1 VIGAVRDEQFS
12 WKEVTVM
19 AAKKKMGVVPQAKD
33 SARNV
38 WLAGVGA
45 LAMAED
51 EGGKLFGQL
60 VKMGSAYEAKNW
72 KRLETMLA
80 NVKDLR
86 GDVSAVF
93 GKVVSPVNTAV
104 EKAMHRLGVPTRKEI
119 ATLAK
124 RVEEL
129 TRAVE
134 KSRPRRAAARRVT
147 ARAHQSVA

>member
-1 VIGAVRDEQFS
+1 
-12 WKEVTVM
+12 M
-19 AAKKKMGVVPQAKD
+19 ATKKQTGLVPQAKQ

-51 EGGKLFGQL
+51 EGSKFFDDL
-60 VKMGSAYEAKNW
+60 VKKGATYETRNR
-72 KRLETMLA
+72 KRLSAMLDQ
-80 NVKDLR
+80 VKDWR

-93 GKVVSPVNTAV
+93 GKLTAPVNAAM

-119 ATLAK
+119 ATLTK

-129 TRAVE
+129 TKAVE
-134 KSRPRRAAARRVT
+134 KSQKPTPRKAPAARSE
-147 ARAHQSVA
+147 APVA

>member
-1 VIGAVRDEQFS
+1 
-12 WKEVTVM
+12 M
-19 AAKKKMGVVPQAKD
+19 ATKKKAGLVPQAKD

-51 EGGKLFGQL
+51 EGGKFFDDL
-60 VKMGSAYEAKNW
+60 VKKGATYETKNR
-72 KRLETMLA
+72 KRLSAMID
-80 NVKDLR
+80 NIRDLR

-93 GKVVSPVNTAV
+93 GKLTSPVNAAM

-119 ATLAK
+119 ATLTK

-129 TRAVE
+129 TKAVE
-134 KSRPRRAAARRVT
+134 KSTPRSRKAATQHEGAP
-147 ARAHQSVA
+147 VA

>member
-1 VIGAVRDEQFS
+1 
-12 WKEVTVM
+12 M
-19 AAKKKMGVVPQAKD
+19 AKKSVGMVPQAKE

-51 EGGKLFGQL
+51 EGGKLFEQL
-60 VKMGSAYEAKNW
+60 VKRGSTYETRNR
-72 KRLETMLA
+72 KRLEAMLG

-86 GDVSAVF
+86 SDVSDVF
-93 GKVVSPVNTAV
+93 GKIVSPVNTAM
-104 EKAMHRLGVPTRKEI
+104 ESAMHRLGVPTRREI
-119 ATLAK
+119 ATLTK

-134 KSRPRRAAARRVT
+134 KSRRSPRRAT
-147 ARAHQSVA
+147 PRAMKETTVA